1 MYTFSVASSSCLDV
15 AKTLQVYFQD
25 SVPSDFASLEID
37 TEKSHRWHVSGTVFV
52 DYMPLGVEV
61 CVKTSDAEI
70 SVSVS
75 QTSHNDTI
83 RFSSMFK
90 QMVGFVKARGLQAS
104 SNFPETSFKNRLFND
119 DDDEEFELSDD
130 EEPTWDEKVQPVLED
145 TSSIRVQVREEAFR
159 AIAQWASATPASH
172 EALAKGF
179 IDRANELSLLFHAS
193 SQSSA
198 AETFPFAVAMRHLCE
213 GCSKETRD
221 KMLQSPLSTMMES
234 ASKPRVVAVVAH
246 EYNTAMK
253 ALGKAE
259 VSKPGFDNAI
269 LSDVG
274 VKIDQVKTPIQFDH
288 SKAGFE
294 NFLNSPLSQELMLI
308 SGRLSE

>member
-1 MYTFSVASSSCLDV
+1 MYTFSVVSSSCLDV
-15 AKTLQVYFQD
+15 AKALQVYFQD

-37 TEKSHRWHVSGTVFV
+37 AEKSHRWHVSGTVFV

-61 CVKTSDAEI
+61 CVKASDAEI

-104 SNFPETSFKNRLFND
+104 SNFPETRFKNRLFND
-119 DDDEEFELSDD
+119 DEFDLSND

-159 AIAQWASATPASH
+159 VIAQWASATPASH
-172 EALAKGF
+172 EALGKGF

-213 GCSKETRD
+213 GCSKETRE

-234 ASKPRVVAVVAH
+234 ASKPRVIAVVAH
-246 EYNTAMK
+246 EFNTAMK

-259 VSKPGFDNAI
+259 VSKPVDDNTT
-269 LSDVG
+269 LSDAG
-274 VKIDQVKTPIQFDH
+274 VKMDQVKTPIQFDH

-294 NFLNSPLSQELMLI
+294 NFLNSPLSQELTLI

>member
-1 MYTFSVASSSCLDV
+1 MYTFSVVSSSCLDV
-15 AKTLQVYFQD
+15 AKALQVYFQD

-37 TEKSHRWHVSGTVFV
+37 AEKSHRWHVSGTVFV

-61 CVKTSDAEI
+61 CVKASDAEI

-119 DDDEEFELSDD
+119 DEFDLSDD

-198 AETFPFAVAMRHLCE
+198 AETF
-213 GCSKETRD
+213 
-221 KMLQSPLSTMMES
+221 
-234 ASKPRVVAVVAH
+234 
-246 EYNTAMK
+246 
-253 ALGKAE
+253 
-259 VSKPGFDNAI
+259 
-269 LSDVG
+269 
-274 VKIDQVKTPIQFDH
+274 
-288 SKAGFE
+288 
-294 NFLNSPLSQELMLI
+294 
-308 SGRLSE
+308 RLL